1 MSNKNGLDELKTL
14 FGTDYHTQSFKKM
27 LDSYNLSD
35 EIGFKIKQ
43 KVVDEINENKV
54 DNINNRVE
62 QLVKEFSFSAE
73 TTYSFKCP
81 NCGVKVYSDEIYC
94 YNCGNNLKKS
104 SSKVKEEL
112 KNKKLNLTE
121 KLADEDNTY
130 IAENLFKPKIKS
142 ILKKIVSE
150 NDENN
155 DGSKENTDSK
165 HIVSYMDYMNFINSH
180 KDSLITEEDDPITEL
195 IKEIHPTTSILKLK
209 NTLIF
214 EFYNEVKNTFVRK
227 YNYISFVRKEYNP
240 DLFDYCFNLL
250 DENDLIEYHET
261 KDGFF
266 RLKDEPKFINYDYAY
281 KKDLNLLKDLNGLIS
296 SYDNLQTIEVDV
308 DKLKLEAD
316 YNFNNKH
323 LKEEDSDFES
333 ENNNYLFTL
342 NDEKHALM
350 DEIIKNIYPDI
361 PILKLKKTL
370 VFEFYNELKI
380 TINAGFNSISHIRK
394 DYNLDLFDYCFNL
407 LNEEGLIEYDE
418 TKKGF
423 FNLKDNSNFINKKEY
438 INSLHLLNN
447 LKGLMASYDN
457 SESIAT
463 QSDKSNNKVES
474 NIKSENDS
482 KSEKKKYIFL
492 DDEKQVLMDELIKN
506 SHLNIPLLKLKKSL
520 VFEFYNELKVMVT
533 NDYNSINDIRKNYN
547 SDLFDYCF
555 NLLDE
560 EGLIEYDETNDGFF
574 RLNDNTNFIE
584 IDYAYKTDLYLLSY
598 LKDLISTDD
607 NLDSLKNLI
616 DKDKNVN
623 LRDEVRGNDNL
634 TKKNKELENNLKS
647 KSKKDNYL
655 LILDKEKE
663 DLIDNILLDI
673 HPDIPILNLK
683 NTLLFEFYN
692 ELKDIITEEYTSIYD
707 VRKNYNSD
715 LFDYCFNLLRK
726 RFLITFN
733 LKNHDL
739 FHLKENANF
748 SRLIYEEDL
757 HLLNDLKEDFN
768 LKKKSDVD
776 NANNKKST
784 TSDVNTSNNSELGD
798 KKMEERNTSNESSVE
813 ETDSSQ
819 FKMLSNRLKNVNIP
833 ETNKELMELFVTLL
847 NEGYNSNEIAK
858 ELDLPK
864 FRISNWFTQ
873 GKLGNSEYVPFY
885 EAYSK
890 SNSRSCE
897 ICGKSVSKS
906 DKICKDCSRKAYA
919 ASILDL
925 LLKHIHPLVP
935 FKKEDFEDIGYSNYF
950 CSNCINLLN
959 ENNLINVLDENTFS
973 LKNYSTLNSFIE
985 QYNSYVNEL
994 TPQLDNNGKPIL
1006 LSKKCDSCKKI
1017 YSISDFSK
1025 SEDEPSGYKNICK
1038 YCEGVVVDEFLDDEE
1053 LINSFLILLD
1063 EGKDFNDAV
1072 NELNISNE
1080 TIDDWYNK
1088 GKKNFAPY
1096 NKFYKEY
1103 KDFYASKCEI
1113 CGKLVSKSDKIC
1125 KDCSKKAYVTSILDL
1140 LLKHIHPLVPFK
1152 KEDFEDIG
1160 YSNYF
1165 CSNCINLLNENN
1177 LINVLDE
1184 NTFSLKNYSTLNS
1197 FIEQY
1202 NSYVNEL
1209 TPQLDNNGKPILLSK
1224 KCDSCKKIYSISD
1237 FSKSEDEP
1245 SGYKNICKYCEGVVV
1260 DEFLDDEELIN
1271 SFLILLDEGKDF
1283 NDAVNE
1289 MNLSKET
1296 IELWN
1301 SKGRENFAPYNKFYK
1316 EYKDFYAPKCE
1327 ICGKSLRLGSKKTIC
1342 KTCSRKIHASKNL
1355 IELKEFVSPE
1365 IPFRKEDL
1373 EKLGFNKI
1381 KIKDCIWSLQENDL
1395 INENKGEY
1403 SLKNKEVL
1411 DEFISKY
1418 GIENENSKEE
1428 TVKPDKKTLKLNKTC
1443 KICGETLPIRKF
1455 YQDENSPDGYED
1467 FCKKCKRLVNAAR
1480 SLKWLLD
1487 HVDTGNSYNE
1497 SELKELY
1504 STDFEF
1510 QSNVWSMQDYD
1521 LIKAEA
1527 NGEYIIASEKECKKF
1542 LDKYY
1547 VEKENKETYSTPNKK
1562 ITKNEEVNEEVP
1574 VDKKEQM
1581 KIVLDA
1587 LSSGKTKQEAAALAN
1602 IPVYKITHWK
1612 NEGKQG
1618 MGEDNITFYRKLIDI
1633 ELNKELTKKNNESNK
1648 LTTDNKESEKKDKDS
1663 GESYPKGI
1671 LDPLPKE
1678 YEDSFKS
1685 SKSISTGF
1693 AWVNKIGKN
1702 WVYQR
1707 QINGKPLKINNSN
1720 IFELY
1725 KEIKDKD
1732 YVWGVRDIEK
1742 AKLSLR
1748 LNVYNSVLDVSKP
1761 DNSFNENKSDNSDDN
1776 SNTNKKDSGLNK
1788 QNLTITYLNN
1798 DSESKNVIVKGII
1811 KNTELI
1817 NVLNHLKEFEKEIDR
1832 LISTSKGFNLIDI
1845 FIELNISN
1853 SKIKLFEDKMN

>member
-1 MSNKNGLDELKTL
+1 MSNKNGLDDLKTL
-14 FGTDYHTQSFKKM
+14 FGTNYHTQSFKKM

-35 EIGFKIKQ
+35 DDGFKIKQ
-43 KVVDEINENKV
+43 KVVDEINENKA

-130 IAENLFKPKIKS
+130 IAENLFKPKIKG

-155 DGSKENTDSK
+155 DGARENTDSK

-180 KDSLITEEDDPITEL
+180 KGSLITEEDDPITEL
-195 IKEIHPTTSILKLK
+195 IKEIHPTISILKLK

-214 EFYNEVKNTFVRK
+214 EFYNEIKKTFVRK

-266 RLKDEPKFINYDYAY
+266 RLKDEPNFINYDYAY

-316 YNFNNKH
+316 YKFNNKN

-333 ENNNYLFTL
+333 ENNNYIFTL
-342 NDEKHALM
+342 NDEKQALM

-361 PILKLKKTL
+361 PLLKLKKTL

-380 TINAGFNSISHIRK
+380 TTNAGYNSISHIRK

-407 LNEEGLIEYDE
+407 LDEEGLIEYDE

-492 DDEKQVLMDELIKN
+492 DYEKQTLIDELIKN

-520 VFEFYNELKVMVT
+520 VFEFYNELKDMVA
-533 NDYNSINDIRKNYN
+533 NDYNSIEDIRKNYN

-560 EGLIEYDETNDGFF
+560 ESLIEYDETNDGFF
-574 RLNDNTNFIE
+574 RLNDNTNFIK
-584 IDYAYKTDLYLLSY
+584 IDYAYKTDLHLLSY
-598 LKDLISTDD
+598 LKDLISTDG
-607 NLDSLKNLI
+607 NLDSLKSLI
-616 DKDKNVN
+616 DNDKDVN
-623 LRDEVRGNDNL
+623 LRDEVKGNDNL
-634 TKKNKELENNLKS
+634 TKKIKELENNLKS

-757 HLLNDLKEDFN
+757 HLLNDLKVNFN
-768 LKKKSDVD
+768 FKKKSDVD
-776 NANNKKST
+776 SANNKKST

-798 KKMEERNTSNESSVE
+798 KKMEERNTSNESSAE
-813 ETDSSQ
+813 DKDSSQ
-819 FKMLSNRLKNVNIP
+819 FKRLSDLLKNVTIP

-847 NEGYNSNEIAK
+847 NAGYNSNEIAK

-906 DKICKDCSRKAYA
+906 DKICNDCSKRAYA
-919 ASILDL
+919 ASILNL
-925 LLKHIHPLVP
+925 LLKHIHPLIP
-935 FKKEDFEDIGYSNYF
+935 FKKEDFENIGYSNYF
-950 CSNCINLLN
+950 ISNYINLLDK
-959 ENNLINVLDENTFS
+959 NNLLNNIDDITFS
-973 LKNYSTLNSFIE
+973 LKNYSTLNSFFDK
-985 QYNSYVNEL
+985 YGGYGREL
-994 TPQLDNNGKPIL
+994 TPQVDENGKPIL

-1072 NELNISNE
+1072 NELNI
-1080 TIDDWYNK
+1080 
-1088 GKKNFAPY
+1088 
-1096 NKFYKEY
+1096 
-1103 KDFYASKCEI
+1103 
-1113 CGKLVSKSDKIC
+1113 
-1125 KDCSKKAYVTSILDL
+1125 
-1140 LLKHIHPLVPFK
+1140 
-1152 KEDFEDIG
+1152 
-1160 YSNYF
+1160 
-1165 CSNCINLLNENN
+1165 
-1177 LINVLDE
+1177 
-1184 NTFSLKNYSTLNS
+1184 
-1197 FIEQY
+1197 
-1202 NSYVNEL
+1202 
-1209 TPQLDNNGKPILLSK
+1209 
-1224 KCDSCKKIYSISD
+1224 
-1237 FSKSEDEP
+1237 
-1245 SGYKNICKYCEGVVV
+1245 
-1260 DEFLDDEELIN
+1260 
-1271 SFLILLDEGKDF
+1271 
-1283 NDAVNE
+1283 
-1289 MNLSKET
+1289 SKET

-1418 GIENENSKEE
+1418 GIENEDSKEE
-1428 TVKPDKKTLKLNKTC
+1428 TLKPEKKTLKLNKTC
-1443 KICGETLPIRKF
+1443 KICGETLSTRKF
-1455 YQDENSPDGYED
+1455 YHDENSPDGYED

-1487 HVDTGNSYNE
+1487 HVDAGNSYNE

-1648 LTTDNKESEKKDKDS
+1648 LTTDNKESKKKDKDS

-1748 LNVYNSVLDVSKP
+1748 LNVYNSVSDVSKP
-1761 DNSFNENKSDNSDDN
+1761 DSSFNENKSDNSNDS

-1832 LISTSKGFNLIDI
+1832 LISTSKGFDLIDI